1 MLYNSWIY
9 YYIIMN
15 YYEKTQLVNNITEK
29 ISKKIELISETID
42 KNNNNDIPDLFI
54 KINKQQNDIENL
66 SNKVDNIADKL
77 AVLIDAL
84 TIIDQKISEKMK

>member
-1 MLYNSWIY
+1 
-9 YYIIMN
+9 MN